1 MINIEMGMFNFFFIS
16 FVHCSWTTH
25 FLRFLEIVKQIYLF
39 VLKIFRPFP
48 SISFVFSLK
57 DRSFL
62 KLFVQSKI
70 PTIFQNK
77 FWKNRLFSKKLSLFQ
92 ILLKNS
98 FFLNFFSF
106 FKDPFRLSMVH
117 YFPWTLKF
125 CLFSKIL
132 FIQNNDAYL

>member
-39 VLKIFRPFP
+39 VLKIFRPFTP
-48 SISFVFSLK
+48 ISFVFSLK

-98 FFLNFFSF
+98 FSFCSFLKNVNFFSF
-106 FKDPFRLSMVH
+106 FLKIHFVCPWFII
-117 YFPWTLKF
+117 FPEH
-125 CLFSKIL
+125 
-132 FIQNNDAYL
+132 